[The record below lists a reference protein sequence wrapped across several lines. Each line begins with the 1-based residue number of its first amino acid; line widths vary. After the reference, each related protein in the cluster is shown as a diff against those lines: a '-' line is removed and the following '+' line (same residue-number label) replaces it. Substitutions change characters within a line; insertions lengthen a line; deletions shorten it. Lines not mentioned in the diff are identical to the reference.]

1 MESQQINGGFNISVE
16 RFINAQKE
24 DYDMA
29 FREIINGKKRNH
41 YMWYIFPQVK
51 GLGRSSTAKYYGID
65 GLDEAMEYMEN
76 EYLANN
82 LINIS
87 NELLKLETN
96 DSVEIFGHTDS
107 KKLRSSMT
115 LFELVSDDEVF
126 SQVLE
131 KYFDGQRDEKT
142 LNLVK

>member
-1 MESQQINGGFNISVE
+1 MSLN
-16 RFINAQKE
+16 RFIDAQKE

-29 FREIINGKKRNH
+29 FREVANGKKRNH
-41 YMWYIFPQVK
+41 YMWYIFPQIK
-51 GLGRSSTAKYYGID
+51 GLGRSSTAEYYGIN
-65 GLDEAMEYMEN
+65 GLEEAREYMEN
-76 EYLANN
+76 DYLRDN

-87 NELLKLETN
+87 SELLKLET
-96 DSVEIFGHTDS
+96 DDPIDIFGPIDS

-126 SQVLE
+126 SLVLD
-131 KYFDGQRDEKT
+131 KYFNGDRDELT